1 MAVAKSSR
9 RKREEEVTKF
19 VDRPGRTRKRAL
31 PWQRWIDAEL
41 GFRNY
46 WYPAALSRQLT
57 EGGCRPVTL
66 LGEELLLV
74 RNGGRLYAI
83 EDRCAHRGVRFSK
96 RPLFYTP
103 HTITCWY
110 HTFTYNLDDGKLRCV
125 LNEPGCPLAGKL
137 GVRTYPIEER
147 KGLVFVFV
155 GDIDPPPLKCD
166 TPPGFL
172 DDDLAIHCAEPFEV
186 KANWR
191 LACENGFDPG
201 HHFIHNWSPMVV
213 GTDYPITMGYVSKPE
228 RRREAMEFSL
238 DEPGPKGFER
248 KSESWEM
255 IFDST
260 IPARGAEPAVKVTVP
275 GAQGKTPEQLQA
287 MVSAAV
293 ATSVG
298 LWLPCGLRVA
308 GFPTPDITHYEWY
321 VPKDENTHLY
331 FQCGARRA
339 ESEEARERWISQE
352 GHAAWEIPAVQGF
365 TTEDRFARE
374 GLQTFYGHEDGWHR
388 EHLYGPDVEIV
399 LWRKFASEQA
409 RGVQPRNGARS
420 GAP

>member
-172 DDDLAIHCAEPFEV
+172 DDDLAIHCAEP
-186 KANWR
+186 
-191 LACENGFDPG
+191 
-201 HHFIHNWSPMVV
+201 
-213 GTDYPITMGYVSKPE
+213 
-228 RRREAMEFSL
+228 
-238 DEPGPKGFER
+238 
-248 KSESWEM
+248 
-255 IFDST
+255 
-260 IPARGAEPAVKVTVP
+260 
-275 GAQGKTPEQLQA
+275 
-287 MVSAAV
+287 
-293 ATSVG
+293 
-298 LWLPCGLRVA
+298 
-308 GFPTPDITHYEWY
+308 
-321 VPKDENTHLY
+321 
-331 FQCGARRA
+331 
-339 ESEEARERWISQE
+339 
-352 GHAAWEIPAVQGF
+352 
-365 TTEDRFARE
+365 
-374 GLQTFYGHEDGWHR
+374 
-388 EHLYGPDVEIV
+388 
-399 LWRKFASEQA
+399 
-409 RGVQPRNGARS
+409 
-420 GAP
+420 